1 MIGKLALAASMLV
14 LPALAYG
21 DDKDVIDYREHIMK
35 TLNEQAEALGMILST
50 AIADN
55 NATAHLE
62 IIALTAS
69 TALKAF
75 EPKVPGGE
83 SKPDVWAKWPDFS
96 KRMNEFAAKTA
107 EAARLA
113 KEKGPKAGLSDID
126 NTLTCKSC
134 HEVYREEKKKS
145 K

>member
-1 MIGKLALAASMLV
+1 MLMIGKLALAASMLV

-107 EAARLA
+107 E
-113 KEKGPKAGLSDID
+113 
-126 NTLTCKSC
+126 
-134 HEVYREEKKKS
+134 
-145 K
+145 